1 MRLVITSGHRVG
13 SRWIHYLLAELLSQ
27 QVNPEM
33 GEYWLENQER
43 RDRVLKAFNSNKLLK
58 FHAVTPTRLEKMF
71 APRQAKVLFVVRNPR
86 DRVVSFAFHNRY
98 HDRTVFPQK
107 GLATDKEAVEYTLYE
122 DTLFRREEEH
132 QFKYMNP
139 ELSTRNYKGS
149 DTDYIWTSYEWLK
162 KDTVGEIEKILKY
175 SKINL
180 QSNKI
185 IQAVN
190 NNSFSRKANRPAG
203 SEQRNDLWRRK
214 GVIGDWRNWFTEKMI
229 EDTQSDFDRYFE
241 ILKESDSNEN

>member
-122 DTLFRREEEH
+122 
-132 QFKYMNP
+132 
-139 ELSTRNYKGS
+139 
-149 DTDYIWTSYEWLK
+149 WLK